1 VAKLNR
7 KVCETLRLALK
18 RCP

>member
-7 KVCETLRLALK
+7 KVC
-18 RCP
+18 